1 MKKTKINVWLVIG
14 LLSLAISPVFALEL
28 NSGNIASLWCIST
41 DKECNLSDQWITKI
55 HTGAFAAYTGLRTI
69 DLSGNAISEITT
81 GMFSGLA
88 DLSFLS
94 LANNQI
100 NTIGSWSFQNL
111 KSLSKLDISNNKIT
125 DITKAMFSGLKSLTT
140 LYLWGNTLS
149 FVESGFVDYLSGVKM
164 LLVAPKTDKAV
175 SSSGTELDTAFAFAK
190 KYELTYAASL
200 DSFGAE
206 KAITRRALAK
216 ILALYMKNYKE
227 ADAET
232 IRWCARFSDISGETE
247 EDQWYIQQA
256 CEYKLMGRNANG
268 KIVAKK
274 FNPGKEVTRA
284 HFATILSRI
293 LWWEE
298 YNSTDT
304 IKYYQGHINALK
316 KAWILTNT
324 DPKITEPRG
333 FIILMLSR
341 TE

>member
-1 MKKTKINVWLVIG
+1 MQKTKINVWLVIG
-14 LLSLAISPVFALEL
+14 LLSLVISPVFAIEL
-28 NSGNIASLWCIST
+28 NSGNIASLGCIST
-41 DKECNLSDQWITKI
+41 DKECDLSDKWITAI
-55 HTGAFAAYTGLRTI
+55 HTGSFAAYTGLRTL

-81 GMFSGLA
+81 GMFSGLS

-100 NTIGSWSFQNL
+100 DTIGSWSFQNL

-140 LYLWGNTLS
+140 LYLWGNELS
-149 FVESGFVDYLSGVKM
+149 FVESGFVEYLSGVKM

-175 SSSGTELDTAFAFAK
+175 FSSGTELDIAFAFAK

-206 KAITRRALAK
+206 KTITRRALAK
-216 ILALYMKNYKE
+216 MLALYMKNYKE

-232 IRWCARFSDISGETE
+232 IRWCSRFSDISGETE
-247 EDQWYIQQA
+247 EDQQYIQQA
-256 CEYKLMGRNANG
+256 CEYKLMWREADGQT
-268 KIVAKK
+268 VAKK
-274 FNPGKEVTRA
+274 FNPSREVTRA

-298 YNSTDT
+298 YNSTDKT
-304 IKYYQGHINALK
+304 RYYEWHISALQE
-316 KAWILTNT
+316 AGILTNT
-324 DPKITEPRG
+324 DPKIIEPRG